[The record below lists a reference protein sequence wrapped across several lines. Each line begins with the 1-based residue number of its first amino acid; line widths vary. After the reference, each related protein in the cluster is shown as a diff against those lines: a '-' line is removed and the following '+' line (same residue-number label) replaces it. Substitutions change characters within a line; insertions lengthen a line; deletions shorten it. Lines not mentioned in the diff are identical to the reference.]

1 MFVIVSSFCIY
12 LKSYIQYW
20 VCSYYF
26 GLLPSSLCFPC
37 ILLEITG
44 DIGRRSETQKRW
56 NIHAPDHDIH
66 ASTNQ
71 GRQEAASLSSSVT
84 AAPELEEQ
92 TYDTTTESV
101 QLNSYSIH
109 SPSVVTLPTTT
120 GMEQATDAAL
130 AAEST
135 FHKDQQQQQQ
145 HFGYQAE
152 EKKQD
157 DRDVAAA
164 ASSFNVREHHDVHV
178 SPSEATGHDDDGGP
192 LTYPSES
199 PSFKMKERPSANI
212 VLSLNDEFYKDILW
226 RHYRVLGKARDSERE
241 AELATLLFNLF
252 KKELGESG
260 KFFKQA
266 QGQDVEVDDV
276 LAKQSK

>member
-1 MFVIVSSFCIY
+1 MNQV
-12 LKSYIQYW
+12 LESYIQYW
-20 VCSYYF
+20 CAHIILVVSF
-26 GLLPSSLCFPC
+26 LLSFP
-37 ILLEITG
+37 EITG

-92 TYDTTTESV
+92 AYDTTTESA

-109 SPSVVTLPTTT
+109 SPSVVTLPTT

-157 DRDVAAA
+157 DRDIAAA